1 MIKRLES
8 SRLLRWLFAIL
19 SGCLM
24 VISFPETGSFVPL
37 TFIAWVPLLLVEE
50 IYHEG
55 KKSWGLF
62 FQSYL
67 TFFIYNV
74 GSTWWIYNASP
85 VGAYMA
91 FFANSLL
98 MAIAFILYHKLKRK
112 LGKKWMILLF
122 LTTWISFEYAHFHW
136 ELSWPWLTFGNV
148 FATVPSLVQWYSI
161 TGVLGGSIWILTIN
175 ALIALL
181 IIKELNKAIWK
192 SKRVR
197 FIGLL
202 LLTPI
207 VVSLILYTAK
217 STTGK
222 PYEVVVVQPN
232 IDPYKTK
239 FTATNEEQLEEIM
252 QLVDKHVTKKTQL
265 VVAPETAL
273 YPNPSS
279 YSDLVIEDELVQ
291 KVFYHKI
298 MERKAR
304 WHGASFLIGASTY
317 RFFSEKNSA
326 ASSFNQ
332 YSGMYEENY
341 NSSVL
346 FNEYRIPSIIHKSKL
361 VLGVEKIPFISS
373 IPILEEFAI
382 EMGGGS
388 GTLGIESEPKVMRTK
403 GVTFAPV
410 VCYESI
416 YGGFMAKQARKD
428 AEFIAII
435 TNDGWWGNT
444 PGYRQHFKFAALR
457 AIENNKWVVRSANT
471 GTSGIINNRGEVIH
485 STKWWVK
492 DAFAKNIYL
501 NNHKTIYNYLGD
513 FLGYFAVAGFVTF
526 LGMRFIKGLHLR
538 NNTSN

>member
-8 SRLLRWLFAIL
+8 SRLLRWLFAVL
-19 SGCLM
+19 AGCLM
-24 VISFPETGSFVPL
+24 VVTFPETGSIVPL
-37 TFIAWVPLLLVEE
+37 TFISWVPLLLLDYV
-50 IYHEG
+50 YHEG

-62 FQSYL
+62 FQAYL
-67 TFFIYNV
+67 TFFIYNI
-74 GSTWWIYNASP
+74 GTTWWIYNASAG
-85 VGAYMA
+85 GAYMA

-98 MAIAFILYHKLKRK
+98 MAIAFIIFHKLKRK
-112 LGKKWMILLF
+112 LGKKWLLMVF
-122 LTTWISFEYAHFHW
+122 LTTWISFEFIHFHW

-148 FATVPSLVQWYSI
+148 FASTPALVQWYSV

-175 ALIALL
+175 ALIAMI
-181 IIKELNKAIWK
+181 IIKGVHKSFWK

-197 FIGLL
+197 FVGLL
-202 LLTPI
+202 LLLPMLF
-207 VVSLILYTAK
+207 SFMLYFTK

-222 PYEVVVVQPN
+222 PYEVVIVQPN
-232 IDPYKTK
+232 IDPYNTK
-239 FTATNEEQLEEIM
+239 FSTSNEVQLEEIM
-252 QLVDKHVTKKTQL
+252 QLADQKVTKKTQL
-265 VVAPETAL
+265 VIAPETAL
-273 YPNPSS
+273 YPNPST
-279 YSDLVIEDELVQ
+279 YSDLVVEDELVQ

-317 RFFSEKNSA
+317 RFFNEKNSP
-326 ASSFNQ
+326 ASNFNE

-361 VLGVEKIPFISS
+361 VLGVEKIPFIHSL
-373 IPILEEFAI
+373 PFLEEFAI

-388 GTLGIESEPKVMRTK
+388 GTLGIETEPKVMQTK
-403 GVTFAPV
+403 GVTFSPV

-416 YGGFMAKQARKD
+416 YGGFMAQQARKD

-444 PGYRQHFKFAALR
+444 PGYRQHFQFAALR

-471 GTSGIINNRGEVIH
+471 GTSGIINNRGEIIH

-492 DAFAKNIYL
+492 DAFAATIQL
-501 NNHKTIYNYLGD
+501 NNRKTIYNYLGD
-513 FLGYFAVAGFVTF
+513 FLGYFAIAGFVTF
-526 LGMRFIKGLHLR
+526 LGMRFIKGLHLKKSA
-538 NNTSN
+538 SN

>member
-1 MIKRLES
+1 MIKLLDS
-8 SRLLRWLFAIL
+8 SRAFRWLFAII

-24 VISFPETGSFVPL
+24 VVSFPETGSFVPL
-37 TFIAWVPLLLVEE
+37 TFISWVPLLLLDFV
-50 IYHEG
+50 YHEG

-62 FQSYL
+62 FQAYL

-74 GSTWWIYNASP
+74 GTTWWIYNASP
-85 VGAYMA
+85 SGAYMA

-98 MAIAFILYHKLKRK
+98 MAITFIIFHKLKRK
-112 LGKKWMILLF
+112 FGKNWLLLIF
-122 LTTWISFEYAHFHW
+122 LTTWISFEFLHFHW

-148 FATVPSLVQWYSI
+148 FASTPFLVQWYSI
-161 TGVLGGSIWILTIN
+161 TGVLGGSIWILTVN
-175 ALIALL
+175 ALIAMI
-181 IIKELNKAIWK
+181 IIKGLHKSLWK

-197 FIGLL
+197 FISL
-202 LLTPI
+202 
-207 VVSLILYTAK
+207 LILIPISISLVFYFSK
-217 STTGK
+217 STVGK
-222 PYEVVVVQPN
+222 PYEIVVVQPN
-232 IDPYKTK
+232 IDPYNTK
-239 FTATNEEQLEEIM
+239 FSTSNEVQLEEIM
-252 QLVDKHVTKKTQL
+252 QLADKKVSKHTQL
-265 VVAPETAL
+265 VIAPETAL

-279 YSDLVIEDELVQ
+279 YSDLVVEDDLVQ

-298 MERKAR
+298 MERKAK

-317 RFFSEKNSA
+317 RFFNEKNSP

-332 YSGMYEENY
+332 YLGMYEENY

-346 FNEYRIPSIIHKSKL
+346 FNESRIPSIIHKSKL
-361 VLGVEKIPFISS
+361 VLGVEKIPFIHSL
-373 IPILEEFAI
+373 PFLEKFAI

-388 GTLGIESEPKVMRTK
+388 GTLGIETEPKVMQSK

-416 YGGFMAKQARKD
+416 YGGFMAKQSRKD

-471 GTSGIINNRGEVIH
+471 GTSGVFNNRGDLVH
-485 STKWWVK
+485 ATKWWVK
-492 DAFAKNIYL
+492 DAFSTSIQL
-501 NNHKTIYNYLGD
+501 NERKTIYNYLGD
-513 FLGYFAVAGFVTF
+513 FLGYFAVVGFVTF
-526 LGMRFIKGLHLR
+526 LGMRFIKGLHLKK
-538 NNTSN
+538 